1 MDTGSLRFEIGECV
15 SVNDGALNY
24 PPESFFTRLGDDRA
38 ATTNAIG
45 LMVSIFNVGRA
56 GRRLT
61 EGGKPLDYNS
71 ACGGGRAQEI
81 RQR

>member
-45 LMVSIFNVGRA
+45 LMVSIFNVG
-56 GRRLT
+56 
-61 EGGKPLDYNS
+61 
-71 ACGGGRAQEI
+71 
-81 RQR
+81 